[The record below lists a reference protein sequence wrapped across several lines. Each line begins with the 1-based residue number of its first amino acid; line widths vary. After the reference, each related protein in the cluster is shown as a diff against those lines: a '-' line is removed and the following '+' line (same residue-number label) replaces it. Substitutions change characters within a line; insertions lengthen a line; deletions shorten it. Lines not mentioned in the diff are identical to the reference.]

1 MNVNMNSTLQSGL
14 QGVQS
19 ATQGVER
26 AAKDIVRS
34 GTDGAAGQN
43 NVVESIVDLQL
54 YERSVQ
60 ASAQVVKTADE
71 VLGSI
76 LDTMV

>member
-1 MNVNMNSTLQSGL
+1 MNVNSTLQSGL
-14 QGVQS
+14 QGIQS

-34 GTDGAAGQN
+34 GTDGAVGQN
-43 NVVESIVDLQL
+43 NVVESLVDLQL

-60 ASAQVVKTADE
+60 ASAKVVKTADE
-71 VLGSI
+71 VLGTI

>member
-1 MNVNMNSTLQSGL
+1 MNVNSILQTGI

-26 AAKDIVRS
+26 AAKEIVRS

-43 NVVESIVDLQL
+43 NVVEPIVDLKL

>member
-1 MNVNMNSTLQSGL
+1 MSVNSILNSGI

-19 ATQGVER
+19 ATQGIER
-26 AAKDIVRS
+26 VAKDIVRS

-60 ASAQVVKTADE
+60 ASAQIVKTADE
-71 VLGSI
+71 VLGTI

>member
-1 MNVNMNSTLQSGL
+1 MSVNSILQSGI
-14 QGVQS
+14 QGVQT

-34 GTDGAAGQN
+34 GADGAAGQSA
-43 NVVESIVDLQL
+43 VVESIVDLQL

-60 ASAQVVKTADE
+60 ASAQIVKTADE
-71 VLGSI
+71 VLGTI

>member
-1 MNVNMNSTLQSGL
+1 MSVNSILQSGV

-26 AAKDIVRS
+26 VAKDIVRS
-34 GTDGAAGQN
+34 GTDGVAGQS
-43 NVVESIVDLQL
+43 NVVESMVDLQL

-60 ASAQVVKTADE
+60 ASSQIVKTADE
-71 VLGSI
+71 VLGTI
-76 LDTMV
+76 LDMMV

>member
-1 MNVNMNSTLQSGL
+1 MSINSILQSGV

-26 AAKDIVRS
+26 VAKDVVRS
-34 GTDGAAGQN
+34 GTDGATSQG

-60 ASAQVVKTADE
+60 ASAQIVKTADE
-71 VLGSI
+71 VLGTI

>member
-1 MNVNMNSTLQSGL
+1 MTVNSIMQSGI
-14 QGVQS
+14 QGIQN

-34 GTDGAAGQN
+34 GTNGAASQN

-60 ASAQVVKTADE
+60 ASAQIVKTADE
-71 VLGSI
+71 VLGTI

>member
-1 MNVNMNSTLQSGL
+1 MTMSVNSILHSGI

-60 ASAQVVKTADE
+60 ASAQIVKTADE
-71 VLGSI
+71 VLGTI